1 MNIKDI
7 FLEVL
12 EEAKNCNITI
22 DDLDYNISFNTSINN
37 NSEYYNESN
46 DILINIDNLDI
57 FMNVL
62 EEYIHTE
69 ESIGR
74 K

>member
-12 EEAKNCNITI
+12 EEAKNGNITI

-37 NSEYYNESN
+37 NSEYYN
-46 DILINIDNLDI
+46 
-57 FMNVL
+57 
-62 EEYIHTE
+62 
-69 ESIGR
+69 
-74 K
+74 